1 MGIEMW
7 FKDDIKNI
15 LLSVNASSADTAR
28 WAEAPHAVAY
38 RRGYQ
43 AALCAVALAC
53 GISPGQVCIRF
64 NIERPESLLSSE
76 VNG

>member
-1 MGIEMW
+1 MAIEMW

-28 WAEAPHAVAY
+28 WAETAAIAAY

-53 GISPGQVCIRF
+53 GIPPNQVTIQLDS
-64 NIERPESLLSSE
+64 ERSGKLLPN
-76 VNG
+76 V